1 MDILIVGG
9 GITGLA
15 AAHRLIELNDENNF
29 EVNFKLLESSPRL
42 GGNIST
48 LTQDNLL
55 IEEGPDSFITAKPH
69 GLNLC
74 KRLGIENE
82 LIPTSEKNRK
92 TLIYLNGRL
101 VALPEGFILLSP
113 TKILPFITSPILSFY
128 GKIRVLLELLIP
140 KSKNVG
146 DESLKSFVT
155 RRFGKELFEN
165 IAQPLIGGIYT
176 SDPQRLSMKSAL
188 PNIYNL
194 EHRYGSVIKG
204 FMNEYSSEQES
215 GARYSQ
221 FVTLKDGMQTL
232 VDAITSKIPDE
243 SIKTNQTV
251 KQIKKTK
258 AGWKVETENG
268 EKYQADGIIFAAPS
282 YVSAK
287 ILKSLDPMLS
297 DELSKIE
304 FASSA
309 IVILAYKKE
318 AFINKIDGFGFVLPA
333 KENLNIIACSFS
345 SEKFEGRAP
354 SDTILL
360 RCFVG
365 GALNQDFLNNDDHHI
380 INTVK
385 DELNQILYINS
396 EPQFTHLKR
405 YPSSMPQYNVGHSEI
420 LSNINKIMSKYSD
433 IELAGNSYEGVG
445 IPDCIR
451 SGEMAAENIINSF
464 NSEN

>member
-15 AAHRLIELNDENNF
+15 AAHRLIELNDENTF
-29 EVNFKLLESSPRL
+29 EVNLKLLESSPRL

-188 PNIYNL
+188 PDIHNL
-194 EHRYGSVIKG
+194 EHKYGSVIKG
-204 FMNEYSSEQES
+204 FMNEYSRKQES

-258 AGWKVETENG
+258 KGWKVETENG
-268 EKYQADGIIFAAPS
+268 EKYQADGTIIAAPS

-287 ILKSLDPMLS
+287 ILKSLDLELS
-297 DELSKIE
+297 DYLSKIE
-304 FASSA
+304 FVSSA

-318 AFINKIDGFGFVLPA
+318 DFRNKIDGFGFVVPA

-354 SDTILL
+354 SDSVLL

-365 GALNQDFLNNDDHHI
+365 GALNQDFLKNDDQEI
-380 INTVK
+380 ISTVK
-385 DELNQILYINS
+385 DELKKILNINS
-396 EPQFTHLKR
+396 DPQFTHLKR
-405 YPSSMPQYNVGHSEI
+405 YPNSMPQYNVGHSEI
-420 LSNINKIMSKYSD
+420 LSKINKLVSKYSD
-433 IELAGNSYEGVG
+433 LELAGNSYEGVG

-451 SGEMAAENIINSF
+451 SGEIAAENIVNKSK
-464 NSEN
+464 

>member
-1 MDILIVGG
+1 MDIIVIGG

-15 AAHRLIELNDENNF
+15 AANRLVELSDERKIEFNI
-29 EVNFKLLESSPRL
+29 KILESTNRL

-48 LTQDNLL
+48 LIKDNLL
-55 IEEGPDSFITAKPH
+55 IEEGPDSFITSKPYA
-69 GLNLC
+69 LKLC
-74 KRLGIENE
+74 KRLGIESE
-82 LIPTSEKNRK
+82 LIPTSESNRK
-92 TLIYLNGRL
+92 TLVYLNGKL
-101 VALPEGFILLSP
+101 ISIPEGFILLSP
-113 TKILPFITSPILSFY
+113 TKILPFIASPILSIY
-128 GKIRVLLELLIP
+128 GKLRALLELFIP

-146 DESLKSFVT
+146 DESLQSFVT

-176 SDPQRLSMKSAL
+176 SDPQRLSMKSAV
-188 PNIYNL
+188 PNIHNL
-194 EHRYGSVIKG
+194 EHKYGSVIKG
-204 FMNEYSSEQES
+204 LMKEYSTKQES

-258 AGWKVETENG
+258 AGWKVEENAM
-268 EKYQADGIIFAAPS
+268 EYNSDGIILATPS
-282 YVSAK
+282 YVSAEL
-287 ILKSLDPMLS
+287 LKTIDSDLS
-297 DELSKIE
+297 EQLSRIE

-309 IVILAYKKE
+309 IIILVYKKE
-318 AFINKIDGFGFVLPA
+318 DIKNKINGFGFVVPA
-333 KENLNIIACSFS
+333 KENLNILACSFS

-354 SDTILL
+354 SDSVLL

-365 GALNQDFLNNDDHHI
+365 GALNQEILNNNDKGI
-380 INTVK
+380 INIVK
-385 DELNQILYINS
+385 NELKKILNIS
-396 EPQFTHLKR
+396 KEPYFTQLKR
-405 YPSSMPQYNVGHSEI
+405 YPNSMPQYNVGHSKI
-420 LSNINKIMSKYSD
+420 LTNINKLMSKHLNL
-433 IELAGNSYEGVG
+433 ELAGNSYEGVG

>member
-1 MDILIVGG
+1 MDILIIGG

-29 EVNFKLLESSPRL
+29 ELNLKLLESSPRL

-74 KRLGIENE
+74 KRLGIEDE

-101 VALPEGFILLSP
+101 LALPEGFILLSP

-165 IAQPLIGGIYT
+165 VAQPLIGGIYT

-188 PNIYNL
+188 PNIHNL

-204 FMNEYSSEQES
+204 FMNEYGSKQES

-258 AGWKVETENG
+258 KGWKVETENG
-268 EKYQADGIIFAAPS
+268 EQYSADGIILATHS
-282 YVSAK
+282 YASAK
-287 ILKSLDPMLS
+287 ILKPLDPELS
-297 DELSKIE
+297 DQLSKIE

-309 IVILAYKKE
+309 IVILVYKREDIRSK
-318 AFINKIDGFGFVLPA
+318 INGFGFVVPA

-354 SDTILL
+354 SDVVLL

-365 GALNQDFLNNDDHHI
+365 GALNEDFLNNDDQEI

-385 DELNQILYINS
+385 DELEKILKINT
-396 EPQFTHLKR
+396 EPQFTHLRR
-405 YPSSMPQYNVGHSEI
+405 YPNSMPQYNVGHSEI
-420 LSNINKIMSKYSD
+420 LLNINKLMSKHLNL
-433 IELAGNSYEGVG
+433 ELAGNSYEGVG

-451 SGEMAAENIINSF
+451 SGEKAAENIVNKSK
-464 NSEN
+464 

>member
-55 IEEGPDSFITAKPH
+55 IEEGPDSFITTKPH

-92 TLIYLNGRL
+92 TLIYLNKRL

-146 DESLKSFVT
+146 DESLESFVT

-243 SIKTNQTV
+243 SIVINQQVIEISKFKNKWRVKT
-251 KQIKKTK
+251 
-258 AGWKVETENG
+258 
-268 EKYQADGIIFAAPS
+268 EKDKEYKADGIILATHS
-282 YVSAK
+282 YTSAK

-309 IVILAYKKE
+309 IVILVYRMEDIRSK
-318 AFINKIDGFGFVLPA
+318 INGFGFVVPA

-365 GALNQDFLNNDDHHI
+365 GALNEDFLNNDDQEI
-380 INTVK
+380 ISTVK

-396 EPQFTHLKR
+396 EPQFSHLKR
-405 YPSSMPQYNVGHSEI
+405 YPGSMPQYNVGHSEI
-420 LSNINKIMSKYSD
+420 LSNINKLISKHLNL
-433 IELAGNSYEGVG
+433 ELAGNSYEGVG

-451 SGEMAAENIINSF
+451 SGEMAAENICNNIS
-464 NSEN
+464 SK

>member
-1 MDILIVGG
+1 MDILIIGG

-29 EVNFKLLESSPRL
+29 ELNLKLLESSPRL

-74 KRLGIENE
+74 KRLGIEDE

-101 VALPEGFILLSP
+101 VALSP

-176 SDPQRLSMKSAL
+176 SDPQRLSMKSAV
-188 PNIYNL
+188 PNIHNL
-194 EHRYGSVIKG
+194 EHKYGSVIKG
-204 FMNEYSSEQES
+204 FMNEYSSNQES

-243 SIKTNQTV
+243 SIVVNQQVIEISKFKNKWRVKTD
-251 KQIKKTK
+251 KDKEYKT
-258 AGWKVETENG
+258 
-268 EKYQADGIIFAAPS
+268 DGIILATHS
-282 YVSAK
+282 YASAK
-287 ILKSLDPMLS
+287 ILKSLDPRLS

-309 IVILAYKKE
+309 IAILVYKREDIRSK
-318 AFINKIDGFGFVLPA
+318 INGFGFVVPT
-333 KENLNIIACSFS
+333 KENLNVIACSFS

-354 SDTILL
+354 SDLVLL

-365 GALNQDFLNNDDHHI
+365 GALNEDFLKNDDQEI
-380 INTVK
+380 ISTVK
-385 DELNQILYINS
+385 DELKKILKINT
-396 EPQFTHLKR
+396 EPEFTHLKR
-405 YPSSMPQYNVGHSEI
+405 YPNSMPQYNVGHSEI
-420 LSNINKIMSKYSD
+420 LSNINKLMSKYSD
-433 IELAGNSYEGVG
+433 LELAGNSYEGVG

-451 SGEMAAENIINSF
+451 SGEMAAENIVNQSK
-464 NSEN
+464 

>member
-29 EVNFKLLESSPRL
+29 EVNLKLLESSPRL

-176 SDPQRLSMKSAL
+176 SDPNKLSMKSAI
-188 PNIYNL
+188 PNIHVL
-194 EHRYGSVIKG
+194 EQKYGSVIKG
-204 FMNEYSSEQES
+204 LMKEYGSKQES

-232 VDAITSKIPDE
+232 VDTITSNIPDE

-251 KQIKKTK
+251 KQIKKTEK
-258 AGWKVETENG
+258 GWKVETENG
-268 EKYQADGIIFAAPS
+268 EKFKADGIIFAAPS

-287 ILKSLDPMLS
+287 ILQSLDPMLS

-309 IVILAYKKE
+309 IV
-318 AFINKIDGFGFVLPA
+318 
-333 KENLNIIACSFS
+333 
-345 SEKFEGRAP
+345 
-354 SDTILL
+354 
-360 RCFVG
+360 
-365 GALNQDFLNNDDHHI
+365 
-380 INTVK
+380 
-385 DELNQILYINS
+385 
-396 EPQFTHLKR
+396 
-405 YPSSMPQYNVGHSEI
+405 
-420 LSNINKIMSKYSD
+420 
-433 IELAGNSYEGVG
+433 
-445 IPDCIR
+445 
-451 SGEMAAENIINSF
+451 
-464 NSEN
+464 